1 MIIPNVDN
9 FEDLSE
15 YFGMSANELKYM
27 LGPDWEGDVLHE
39 EDIQEIGRIMG
50 HDEMD
55 ILDMDEYERLLE
67 DSHFDEESFDILD
80 YYEDV

>member
-55 ILDMDEYERLLE
+55 ILDMEEYEQLLE